1 VTTVRDETS
10 LAISHTLRS
19 MFSFQRTICVAIC
32 IAFVFRF
39 LVYRAPS

>member
-19 MFSFQRTICVAIC
+19 MFSFQRTICVDF
-32 IAFVFRF
+32 IALSCALLKR
-39 LVYRAPS
+39 LK

>member
-19 MFSFQRTICVAIC
+19 MFSFQRTICTT
-32 IAFVFRF
+32 FN
-39 LVYRAPS
+39 